1 MSKNVIQKNEK
12 KFAKILTKLKIE
24 YIILFEQI
32 FVYLKEKYFFYK
44 NIYTKISKL
53 ERNVFF
59 MITNLHIKNI
69 GIIEDLDIN
78 LNKGMNVLTGETGA
92 GKTLI
97 IDSLEIICGGRFSKE
112 MIRNGEDHSYIEICM
127 YEPQNINS
135 IDGNI
140 IIARE
145 IYSNGRN
152 TCKINGRLVTVAELK
167 KFMSNY
173 VEIHGQ
179 NANQQLFD
187 SNTHIKYLDNFI
199 GKEIIELKSIYSEKY
214 LRYNEIKRELKNNYG
229 DEKEKQRKLDILKY
243 QLNEIKEARL
253 KNGEEEKLEE
263 KRKIMLNSEKIAK
276 NLAEA
281 SQAVGENT
289 IDVIGTAVRA
299 LEKIE
304 EIDSKYSQTIESLR
318 NIYYEM
324 QEIERDI
331 NSYCEDVE
339 FDEQERV
346 EVETRLDTIY
356 NLKRKYGNNIEEI
369 LKYAEEIEKEIKK
382 IENAEEYNTKLRKEL
397 SGLEMSLNQI
407 ATQISN
413 IRKNYALELS
423 KKINKELLELEM
435 KNARINVKV
444 EYKENEYFENGKDD
458 VKFLISTN
466 IGENESELTKIASGG
481 EISRIMLAIKKV
493 LAEADNVPVLIFDE
507 IDTGISGKAAK
518 SVAEKMK
525 NISQNHQVLCISHLA
540 TIAANADY
548 NYFISKNVE
557 NGRTST
563 SVKQLNEQEVLQE
576 IARIS
581 SGEVNEI
588 TLKYASELRNKKVS

>member
-1 MSKNVIQKNEK
+1 
-12 KFAKILTKLKIE
+12 
-24 YIILFEQI
+24 
-32 FVYLKEKYFFYK
+32 
-44 NIYTKISKL
+44 
-53 ERNVFF
+53 

-69 GIIEDLDIN
+69 GIIEDLEIN
-78 LNKGMNVLTGETGA
+78 FNKGMNVLTGETGA

-97 IDSLEIICGGRFSKE
+97 IDSIEIICGGRFSKE
-112 MIRNGEDHSYIEICM
+112 MIRKGEDHSYIEICM
-127 YEPQNINS
+127 YEPQDINS

-167 KFMSNY
+167 KFMNNY
-173 VEIHGQ
+173 IEIHGQ

-199 GKEIIELKSIYSEKY
+199 GKEIIEVKSKYSEKY
-214 LRYNEIKRELKNNYG
+214 IRYNEIKRELKINYG
-229 DEKEKQRKLDILKY
+229 DEKEKQRKLDLLKY
-243 QLNEIKEARL
+243 QLNEIKEAKL

-276 NLAEA
+276 NLGEA
-281 SQAVGENT
+281 SQAIGENT
-289 IDVIGTAVRA
+289 IDVIGTAVRS

-304 EIDSKYSQTIESLR
+304 EIDSKYTQTIESLR

-324 QEIERDI
+324 QEISRDI

-339 FDEQERV
+339 FDEQERT

-369 LKYAEEIEKEIKK
+369 LKYAEEVEKEIIK
-382 IENAEEYNTKLRKEL
+382 IENAEEYNAKLRKEL
-397 SGLEMSLNQI
+397 SELEKSLNEI
-407 ATQISN
+407 GTQISN
-413 IRKNYALELS
+413 IRKKYAQELS

-435 KNARINVKV
+435 KNAKINVKV

-466 IGENESELTKIASGG
+466 IGENESELAKIASGG
-481 EISRIMLAIKKV
+481 EMSRIMLAIKKV

-507 IDTGISGKAAK
+507 IDTGISGKAGK

-525 NISQNHQVLCISHLA
+525 SISRNHQVLCISHLA
-540 TIAANADY
+540 TITANADY
-548 NYFISKNVE
+548 NFFISKKVE

-563 SVKQLNEQEVLQE
+563 SIKQLNEQEVLQE